1 MSLRLH
7 RVISDYVRLRIEP
20 ALPPRE
26 AMALRD
32 YFLGLAKDRRW
43 PARNGSGFDYQAIAE
58 ATSIPLASL
67 LNVKGILRPLLD
79 AIVRELP
86 RAASA
91 KPKLAA
97 RKVSRRLAAPKA
109 KPARKPKKRS
119 AAKSDTARPQSA
131 AERVARKLGR
141 QRKDTVS
148 ILGPKDPATTTK
160 RRGPL
165 PAPFVEFPTPLW
177 EDTRSF
183 ADFHRELDRQ
193 ARRHGDNNSMLQRA
207 LATAGIVVNVFTVRN
222 WRKGIRYPRTV
233 RSMQA
238 LAAIERRY
246 RLPAGHLS
254 GRLPHPARAV
264 TGNNVLGLSHAEHRR
279 LAWHLPDDFSTR
291 PAKEQEEILAWVR
304 EVVIRGSTSYRAY
317 QAAAL
322 RTPFALRLP
331 EALAVVD
338 ARWKSQAAR
347 RQDNHA
353 NDAAMLAS
361 PNLDREMADLVA
373 FKMATLTPYGYQR
386 SGIWGREAA
395 LQQVE
400 HLGLLFGAMAAPAAG
415 PVAGLGADKECLCL
429 ALLAFP
435 QAWGWYVDWRERRRG
450 FFTTWESNA
459 LSVAAALA
467 RPETGWLWQN
477 PALGRRLRPIP
488 GLLAQQDIDRALADW
503 TGACQAAHRYAVSR
517 GKEVKRVA
525 KVHRDPFE
533 PILPV
538 LEADSP
544 LTEYKKIA
552 DEIIRL
558 MPNAERYPVAAAEAT
573 RALLMIRLGLHLG
586 VRQKNL
592 RQLLARPKG
601 TLPSSARQLS
611 DLRRGELRWNS
622 REAGW
627 EVFIP
632 MEAFKNAGS
641 SYFRGQAFHL
651 RLPDLQGLYDLIDGY
666 LERDRPL
673 LLGNAADPGTF
684 FVKTAKQ
691 TSASAEYDQNTFYEA
706 WRLTIQRYGI
716 YNPYT
721 GRGAIKGLL
730 PHGPHNVRDVLA
742 THILK
747 KTGSYEQASYA
758 IQDSPETVQEHYGR
772 FLPGDKAAMAA
783 RVLNEV
789 WEAA

>member
-1 MSLRLH
+1 M
-7 RVISDYVRLRIEP
+7 
-20 ALPPRE
+20 
-26 AMALRD
+26 
-32 YFLGLAKDRRW
+32 
-43 PARNGSGFDYQAIAE
+43 
-58 ATSIPLASL
+58 
-67 LNVKGILRPLLD
+67 
-79 AIVRELP
+79 
-86 RAASA
+86 
-91 KPKLAA
+91 
-97 RKVSRRLAAPKA
+97 
-109 KPARKPKKRS
+109 
-119 AAKSDTARPQSA
+119 
-131 AERVARKLGR
+131 
-141 QRKDTVS
+141 
-148 ILGPKDPATTTK
+148 
-160 RRGPL
+160 
-165 PAPFVEFPTPLW
+165 
-177 EDTRSF
+177 
-183 ADFHRELDRQ
+183 
-193 ARRHGDNNSMLQRA
+193 
-207 LATAGIVVNVFTVRN
+207 VNVFTVRN
-222 WRKGIRYPRTV
+222 WRKGFRYPRTV

-264 TGNNVLGLSHAEHRR
+264 AGNNVLGLSQAEHRR
-279 LAWHLPDDFSTR
+279 LAWHLPDNFANR

-304 EVVIRGSTSYRAY
+304 DIVIRGSTSYRAY

-338 ARWKSQAAR
+338 ARWKSQAVR
-347 RQDNHA
+347 RQEAFAH
-353 NDAAMLAS
+353 DAATLAS
-361 PNLDREMADLVA
+361 PDLDREMADLVA
-373 FKMATLTPYGYQR
+373 FKTATLTPFGYQR

-415 PVAGLGADKECLCL
+415 PVAGLGADKEGLCL

-477 PALGRRLRPIP
+477 PALARRLRPIP
-488 GLLAQQDIDRALADW
+488 GLLAQPDIDRALADW
-503 TGACQAAHRYAVSR
+503 PGACQAAHRYAVSR

-544 LTEYKKIA
+544 LMEYKKIA
-552 DEIIRL
+552 DEIVRL
-558 MPNAERYPVAAAEAT
+558 MPDAGRYPVAAAEAT

-601 TLPSSARQLS
+601 ALPSSARQLS

-622 REAGW
+622 REAAW

-641 SYFRGQAFHL
+641 SYFHGQAFHL

-666 LERDRPL
+666 LERHRPL

-691 TSASAEYDQNTFYEA
+691 TSVSAEYDQNSFYEA

-747 KTGSYEQASYA
+747 RTGSYEQASYA

-783 RVLNEV
+783 RVLNQV